1 MEKQKLIAFHGKQ
14 EIKEKYL
21 NRVIEHRKADN
32 IIKGTYWK
40 NGKGCAVGC
49 TLETNN
55 KDNIH
60 KLMEIKLGI
69 PEELAR
75 TEDWLFE
82 NLGNG
87 QAELFPEEF
96 LGSIRVGADLSKVC
110 RKFKLEIQRM
120 NLKLQIKQSNKFPEL
135 KKIYKEVIQA
145 IKNVIKILEMNYY
158 AAESARSAESA
169 AESAAEYA
177 AESVKSAEYAAE
189 SVKSAESA
197 AWSASGSAW
206 SAARSAARSAESAA
220 RSAES
225 AESAA
230 WSAAWSAEYA
240 GDATW
245 SATYLKFKKI
255 FIRLL
260 KEAK

>member
-1 MEKQKLIAFHGKQ
+1 MEKQKQKLIAFHGKQ

-169 AESAAEYA
+169 A
-177 AESVKSAEYAAE
+177 
-189 SVKSAESA
+189 
-197 AWSASGSAW
+197 
-206 SAARSAARSAESAA
+206 